1 MSATPTQRTSA
12 LLALALLISAAASA
26 QQQAGRPQILITSP
40 LEGSFVDGMTTIS
53 AAVSAASG
61 TAIAE
66 VKFFVDD
73 VEVGSRTEPPWE
85 IQWDAGA
92 IFARRVIRVL
102 VTDSAGGQ
110 SEETV
115 LTRDLES
122 AVFSLEVSVVPLYVN
137 VTDGRGAYIPDMR
150 MDEFEVY
157 ENGKR
162 QEIIFFDSEPRPVV
176 IGLLIDTSGSMEGIK
191 MERAKQGASAFLQ
204 HITEQD
210 EAFIMGFDA
219 FPHLMQDLTK
229 SISRLR
235 EAIQQMQPQ
244 GATSLNLAIVE
255 ACDIVVDRPERRAL
269 IILSDGFDTVQSV
282 TEGQAIEYA
291 AQQDVRLYTIG
302 IFDTV
307 NPVRTSGFDTM
318 NRGEM
323 SMRAYSDGTG
333 GRTFILNSLGE
344 LDRAYDEIA
353 AELRSQYS
361 LGYRPDTLAAPGEF
375 REIEVRTKR
384 GEARTKPGYYG
395 Q

>member
-1 MSATPTQRTSA
+1 MSATPTRRISV
-12 LLALALLISAAASA
+12 LLALALLISVAASA
-26 QQQAGRPQILITSP
+26 QQQAGRPSVLIVSP
-40 LEGSFVDGMTTIS
+40 AQGSFVAGMTTIS
-53 AAVSAASG
+53 VAVSAASG
-61 TAIAE
+61 TDIAKVE
-66 VKFFVDD
+66 FFVDD

-92 IFARRVIRVL
+92 TFARRVIRVL
-102 VTDSAGGQ
+102 VTDTAGGQ

-122 AVFSLEVSVVPLYVN
+122 AVFSLDVSVVPLYVN
-137 VTDGRGAYIPDMR
+137 VTDGRGVYIPDMR

-157 ENGKR
+157 ENGKK
-162 QEIIFFDSEPRPVV
+162 QKIIYFDSEPRPVV

-210 EAFIMGFDA
+210 EAFVMGFDA
-219 FPHLMQDLTK
+219 FPRLWQDLTK
-229 SISRLR
+229 SVSRLR

-302 IFDTV
+302 IFDAI

-361 LGYRPDTLAAPGEF
+361 LGYTPDTPAARGEF

>member
-1 MSATPTQRTSA
+1 
-12 LLALALLISAAASA
+12 
-26 QQQAGRPQILITSP
+26 
-40 LEGSFVDGMTTIS
+40 
-53 AAVSAASG
+53 
-61 TAIAE
+61 
-66 VKFFVDD
+66 
-73 VEVGSRTEPPWE
+73 
-85 IQWDAGA
+85 
-92 IFARRVIRVL
+92 
-102 VTDSAGGQ
+102 
-110 SEETV
+110 
-115 LTRDLES
+115 
-122 AVFSLEVSVVPLYVN
+122 
-137 VTDGRGAYIPDMR
+137 
-150 MDEFEVY
+150 
-157 ENGKR
+157 
-162 QEIIFFDSEPRPVV
+162 
-176 IGLLIDTSGSMEGIK
+176 MEGIK

-269 IILSDGFDTVQSV
+269 VILSDGFDTVQSV

-302 IFDTV
+302 IFDSV

-361 LGYRPDTLAAPGEF
+361 LGYRPDKPAAPGEF